1 MSVDRPVRH
10 LPARDIPIPTSV
22 TEAAGHGGFFGMA
35 PEDDDMIRLT
45 REFIEQYGRP

>member
-10 LPARDIPIPTSV
+10 LPARD
-22 TEAAGHGGFFGMA
+22 FFGMA